1 VSSLVVLESVGQ
13 PLVKGDATVLVLVD
27 LLEEF
32 SPNCLQTQSSPQD
45 FSSTRNISENV
56 EEIPGTW

>member
-1 VSSLVVLESVGQ
+1 MSSLVVLESVGQ
-13 PLVKGDATVLVLVD
+13 PLVEGDAAVLVLVD

-32 SPNCLQTQSSPQD
+32 SPNSLQTQSSPQD
-45 FSSTRNISENV
+45 FSSTQNISENV